1 MVIRSISCSFIILD
15 GKLSTSSRSS
25 SAAFFSI
32 FSFSHSALK
41 LSAVSS
47 RIFVCDVAGRVIG
60 SLSVRAAE
68 GTVTVAAV

>member
-1 MVIRSISCSFIILD
+1 MVIHNIRCQFITLD
-15 GKLSTSSRSS
+15 GDLSTSSRLSS
-25 SAAFFSI
+25 TAFFSI

-47 RIFVCDVAGRVIG
+47 RMFECDVVGWLMR

-68 GTVTVAAV
+68 GTGAVAAV